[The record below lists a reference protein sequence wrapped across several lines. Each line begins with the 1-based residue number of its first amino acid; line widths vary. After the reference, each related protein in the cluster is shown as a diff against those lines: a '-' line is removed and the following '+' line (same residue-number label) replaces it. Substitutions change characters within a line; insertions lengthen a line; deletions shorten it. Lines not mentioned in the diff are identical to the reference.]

1 MSGKCFV
8 LVATDIAARGIDV
21 RNVEV
26 VVNYDLPDIPE
37 TYVHRI
43 GRTARA
49 GASGQAVSFC
59 SANERKSLYAIEK
72 LIKMKIVDAS
82 LGLKEIFRPNVNANL
97 KITESIRNQKVRL
110 KIKKSRSTKKIFS
123 GRKVEC

>member
-1 MSGKCFV
+1 M
-8 LVATDIAARGIDV
+8 
-21 RNVEV
+21 
-26 VVNYDLPDIPE
+26 NYDLPDIPE

-82 LGLKEIFRPNVNANL
+82 LGLKEIFRPNINANL
-97 KITESIRNQKVRL
+97 KMTESIRNQKVRL
-110 KIKKSRSTKKIFS
+110 KIKKSRSTKRIFS
-123 GRKVEC
+123 GRK